1 MSNYNYNNNI
11 NITPAL
17 IKKALWGVAAIA
29 IISVGMAFVH
39 PWYNVWYQEMEGKAE
54 FAKAEQ
60 NRKIKIEE
68 AKANLEAEK
77 LNAQAEIERA
87 KGAAEAIRIEN
98 GSITPTYIQYLWVRQ
113 QSDLSNKT
121 VIYVPTET
129 NLPILESTRMNQITK
144 ETTTP

>member
-1 MSNYNYNNNI
+1 MQQYI
-11 NITPAL
+11 DPRARKGFVWGAVLL
-17 IKKALWGVAAIA
+17 IVVVLGFMVLGPI
-29 IISVGMAFVH
+29 
-39 PWYNVWYQEMEGKAE
+39 YRVWQQEMTGKAE

-87 KGAAEAIRIEN
+87 KGAAEAIKIEN

-113 QSDLSNKT
+113 QNLAENKI
-121 VIYVPTET
+121 IYIPTEAQ
-129 NLPILESTRMNQITK
+129 LPILEAGNR
-144 ETTTP
+144 

>member
-1 MSNYNYNNNI
+1 MVKGI
-11 NITPAL
+11 VWCVVGIVVL
-17 IKKALWGVAAIA
+17 VVGIA
-29 IISVGMAFVH
+29 IVR
-39 PWYNVWYQEMEGKAE
+39 PWYNVWSQEMEGKAE

-77 LNAQAEIERA
+77 LNAQAEVERA

-113 QSDLSNKT
+113 QSNLNDKT
-121 VIYVPTET
+121 VIYIPTET
-129 NLPILESTRMNQITK
+129 NLPLLEASRLQNL
-144 ETTTP
+144 PGADN

>member
-1 MSNYNYNNNI
+1 MNNYNNV
-11 NITPAL
+11 NITADVVKKVLLVIVLVVAL
-17 IKKALWGVAAIA
+17 IV
-29 IISVGMAFVH
+29 SMAFIL
-39 PWYNVWYQEMEGKAE
+39 PWYNVWSQEMEGKAE

-68 AKANLEAEK
+68 ARANLEAEK

-87 KGAAEAIRIEN
+87 KGAAEAIKIEN
-98 GSITPTYIQYLWVRQ
+98 GSITSTYIQYLWVRQ

-129 NLPILESTRMNQITK
+129 NLPILEATRMKQVEGNPQ
-144 ETTTP
+144 

>member
-1 MSNYNYNNNI
+1 MYNNNNL
-11 NITPAL
+11 NISPIL
-17 IKKALWGVAAIA
+17 IKGALWGVVVIVLLIVAMVFIR
-29 IISVGMAFVH
+29 
-39 PWYNVWYQEMEGKAE
+39 PWYNVWSQEMEGKAE

-98 GSITPTYIQYLWVRQ
+98 GSLTPTYIQYLWVRQ
-113 QSDLSNKT
+113 QSDLNNKT

-129 NLPILESTRMNQITK
+129 NLPILESTRALTNDAN
-144 ETTTP
+144 

>member
-1 MSNYNYNNNI
+1 MNNGI
-11 NITPAL
+11 S
-17 IKKALWGVAAIA
+17 IKQVIVAILGCIIIVAAL
-29 IISVGMAFVH
+29 AFGI
-39 PWYNVWYQEMEGKAE
+39 PFYQVWQQEMTGKAE

-98 GSITPTYIQYLWVRQ
+98 GSLTPTYIQYLWVRQ
-113 QSDLSNKT
+113 QGGGQNKL
-121 VIYVPTET
+121 IYIPTEA
-129 NLPILESTRMNQITK
+129 NLPILEAGRLRTG
-144 ETTTP
+144 E

>member
-1 MSNYNYNNNI
+1 MSNYNYNNGNL
-11 NITPAL
+11 NITPGTIKSMVLFVVGILVL
-17 IKKALWGVAAIA
+17 IVA
-29 IISVGMAFVH
+29 MAFIR
-39 PWYNVWYQEMEGKAE
+39 PWYNVWSQEMEGKAE

-113 QSDLSNKT
+113 QSDLSDKT

-129 NLPILESTRMNQITK
+129 NLPILEATRK
-144 ETTTP
+144 SDAK